1 MNRSI
6 FFWLLPVFIL
16 FTACSDLS
24 DLRKRLDEHEVRL
37 KNLETLMTTTNSD
50 IKAMKE
56 LLDAQNKKIGIVS
69 YTELADKSGY
79 ELVMSDGSKIVIKN
93 GSAVGVKT
101 DTDGQLYW
109 TLNGDFMRDADGN
122 KIKASG
128 IAPKLRVNGNG
139 LWEVSVD
146 DGKTWQLVL
155 GADGKPVKA
164 TGQDLSEVLKITE
177 TDESVIIE
185 YNGHKFIIPKKPAIV
200 EVKEIILDPVQKQLK
215 VGERFKI
222 RATIKPAEAASTL
235 IVWQSSNETLATVDN
250 EGNVAALA
258 KGAVKIIAIA
268 GGKKAECNVVII
280 EGAAPIT
287 GDEEMNPLI
296 PMSYMSKF
304 YLNKTGTDFLTD
316 LSNNTDIGFFSWFR
330 LMGVKDS
337 NGNVEGK
344 SILGDNPSLGDQ
356 YAVPTKDEM
365 LTVFP
370 AAMQVLLLNSTFGPV
385 EKNEDITLDGTK
397 STYRCY
403 YQGVGN
409 GISYAVRLEGNGSK
423 YRAAYRYVL
432 KQEKSAFFTYTVT
445 IRHLGDDT
453 TVLAD
458 VAKEEYWA
466 TNKEKDI
473 SRTFITTGFYMN
485 CNEHGEGV
493 GGIVLNRR
501 TSVFWNAD
509 TYEKYASYAYR
520 FMFDV
525 EFNYSRIHTMEKKS
539 ALPVRLMR
547 KK

>member
-24 DLRKRLDEHEVRL
+24 DLRKRLDEHEARL

-56 LLDAQNKKIGIVS
+56 LLDAQSKKIGIVS
-69 YTELADKSGY
+69 YKELADKSGY

-122 KIKASG
+122 KIKATG
-128 IAPKLRVNGNG
+128 VAPKLRVNGNG
-139 LWEVSVD
+139 MWEVSVD

-164 TGQDLSEVLKITE
+164 TGQDISEVLKITE

-200 EVKEIILDPVQKQLK
+200 AVREIILDPAQKQVK
-215 VGERFKI
+215 VGESFRI
-222 RATIKPAEAASTL
+222 RATIRPAEAASTP
-235 IVWQSSNETLATVDN
+235 IVWQSSNETLATVDS
-250 EGNVAALA
+250 EGQVTTLA
-258 KGAVKIIAIA
+258 KGSVKIIAIA
-268 GGKKAECNVVII
+268 GGKKAECSVVITD
-280 EGAAPIT
+280 GAAPIT

-296 PMSYMSKF
+296 PMSYMSRF
-304 YLNKTGTDFLTD
+304 YLNKTGTNFLTD
-316 LSNNTDIGFFSWFR
+316 LSNNSDIGFFSWFR
-330 LMGVKDS
+330 LMGVKDP
-337 NGNVEGK
+337 NGNAEGK
-344 SILGDNPSLGDQ
+344 SILGDTPALGAK
-356 YAVPTKDEM
+356 YGVPTKDEM
-365 LTVFP
+365 LTIFP
-370 AAMQVLLLNSTFGPV
+370 AAMQVLYLNMTFGPV
-385 EKNEDITLDGTK
+385 EKNEDITLDGVK
-397 STYRCY
+397 NTYRCY
-403 YQGVGN
+403 YQGVNG
-409 GISYAVRLEGNGSK
+409 GISYAVRLEGNGNK

-432 KQEKSAFFTYTVT
+432 KEEKKDFFTYTVT
-445 IRHLGDDT
+445 IRHLGDNAT
-453 TVLAD
+453 RLAD
-458 VAKEEYWA
+458 VAKEEYWK
-466 TNKEKDI
+466 NNNEKDI
-473 SRTFITTGFYMN
+473 TRTFITTGFYMN
-485 CNEHGEGV
+485 CDGNGEGKGNV
-493 GGIVLNRR
+493 VLEKR

-509 TYEKYASYAYR
+509 TYEKNEPYAYR

-525 EFNYSRIHTMEKKS
+525 VFNYSRIHTMDKKS
-539 ALPVRLMR
+539 ALPIRLMR